1 MDNFDLKKYLVEGR
15 LIREEEQGY
24 ILYTTNVEYDN
35 GKTGYMYQLVNSE
48 DGEENEIGFDQLY
61 FVGNGGD
68 NDQQVFYGKNFKNVD
83 MGSYQEEKVSK
94 EQAIKLYKE
103 LTGGSDGKED
113 NPRENR
119 LFEEDNSVAVE
130 YLKNA
135 FQTYLEGGDNFEGAS
150 GDIEIAVWD
159 GEEYGDSENYDNAD
173 QFRATLQ
180 ALTTSPISLQVPEYG
195 KVTFKGKENDI
206 IGSFIIPGQ

>member
-1 MDNFDLKKYLVEGR
+1 MNNFNLKKYLAEGR
-15 LIREEEQGY
+15 LIR
-24 ILYTTNVEYDN
+24 
-35 GKTGYMYQLVNSE
+35 
-48 DGEENEIGFDQLY
+48 
-61 FVGNGGD
+61 
-68 NDQQVFYGKNFKNVD
+68 
-83 MGSYQEEKVSK
+83 
-94 EQAIKLYKE
+94 
-103 LTGGSDGKED
+103 
-113 NPRENR
+113 
-119 LFEEDNSVAVE
+119 EEDNSVAVE